1 MALNGIQIFKL
12 TPKKNCKE
20 CGCPTCMAFSMKV
33 AQGAMQIE
41 QCPHMSEDALA
52 SLSEATAPPM
62 KTIKIGTGAE
72 EHSLGG
78 ETVLFRHE
86 KTFVSKPRYAVA
98 LCTCMDDATV
108 EAKLAEIPKVD
119 YDRIGERMYAELVYV
134 NCGEGAD
141 AAKYTALVEKAAGL
155 GRTLVLECKDPE
167 IAKAALAVCKD
178 SKPVLNGADA
188 SNYEAMNAVATEAG
202 VVLGVSGKDLKI
214 LALEATEIYMAGKLE
229 SIEFVYE
236 KYEKLGNKNL
246 VLDTT
251 GADIKETF
259 ANTVQVR
266 RAALKDQ
273 DRTFGY
279 PSIVNLVKIAKG
291 DLHLQAALASMF
303 TMKYGS
309 IIVMEQMT
317 YAEALPLYG
326 LRQNVFTDPQKP
338 MKVEPGIYP
347 LNGADENAV
356 VVTTVD
362 FALTYFVVSGELER
376 SGVPLN
382 LVINDAG
389 GLSVL
394 TSWAAGKFSGNSIS
408 AYIKENVE
416 PKVKS
421 RKLIIP
427 GKVAV
432 LKGDLEAKLPGWE
445 IIVGPREAV
454 QLVKFLKDMQAD
466 GQI

>member
-33 AQGAMQIE
+33 AQGAMKIE
-41 QCPHMSEDALA
+41 QCPHMSDEALA

-62 KTIKIGTGAE
+62 KTIKIGTGDAE
-72 EHSLGG
+72 FTLGG

-86 KTFVSKPRYAVA
+86 KTFVSKPRYAVS
-98 LCTCMDDATV
+98 LCTCMDDAEV
-108 EAKLAEIPKVD
+108 EAKLAEIPHVD
-119 YDRIGERMYAELVYV
+119 YDRIGERMHVELVYV
-134 NCGEGAD
+134 NCDAEAD
-141 AAKYTALVEKAAGL
+141 AAKYTALVEKAKGL
-155 GRTLVLECKDPE
+155 GRTLILGCTDPE
-167 IAKAALAVCKD
+167 IAKAAL
-178 SKPVLNGADA
+178 
-188 SNYEAMNAVATEAG
+188 
-202 VVLGVSGKDLKI
+202 
-214 LALEATEIYMAGKLE
+214 
-229 SIEFVYE
+229 
-236 KYEKLGNKNL
+236 EKLGNKNL

-259 ANTVQVR
+259 ANTVMVR

-279 PSIVNLVKIAKG
+279 PSIVNLVKLAKG
-291 DLHLQAALASMF
+291 DHHLQAALASVF

-317 YAEALPLYG
+317 YAEALPLFG
-326 LRQNVFTDPQKP
+326 LRQNVYTDPQKP

-347 LNGADENAV
+347 LNGADENSL

-394 TSWAAGKFSGNSIS
+394 TSWAAGKFSSTSIS
-408 AYIKENVE
+408 EYIKTEVE
-416 PKVKS
+416 PKVKC
-421 RKLIIP
+421 RKLVIP

-454 QLVKFLKDMQAD
+454 QLVKFLKDMQA
-466 GQI
+466 

>member
-33 AQGAMQIE
+33 AQGAMKIE

-62 KTIKIGTGAE
+62 KTIKIGTGDGE
-72 EHSLGG
+72 FTLGG

-86 KTFVSKPRYAVA
+86 KTFVSKTRYAVS
-98 LCTCMDDATV
+98 LCTCMSDEEV
-108 EAKLAEIPKVD
+108 EAKLAEIPQVD
-119 YDRIGERMYAELVYV
+119 YDRIGERMHVELVYV
-134 NCGEGAD
+134 NCDENAD
-141 AAKYTALVEKAAGL
+141 AAKFTALVEKAKGL
-155 GRTLVLECKDPE
+155 GRTLILGCTDPE
-167 IAKAALAVCKD
+167 IAKAALEVCKD
-178 SKPVLNGADA
+178 GKPVLNGANA
-188 SNYEAMNAVATEAG
+188 SNYEAMSKVATDAG
-202 VVLGVSGKDLKI
+202 VVLGVSGKDINELYDTTAAI
-214 LALEATEIYMAGKLE
+214 
-229 SIEFVYE
+229 
-236 KYEKLGNKNL
+236 EKLGNKNL

-266 RAALKDQ
+266 RAALKNQ

-279 PSIVNLVKIAKG
+279 PSIVNLVKLAKG
-291 DLHLQAALASMF
+291 DKHLQAALASMF

-317 YAEALPLYG
+317 YAEALPLFG

-347 LNGADENAV
+347 LNGADENSL

-362 FALTYFVVSGELER
+362 FALTYFVVSG
-376 SGVPLN
+376 
-382 LVINDAG
+382 
-389 GLSVL
+389 LS
-394 TSWAAGKFSGNSIS
+394 
-408 AYIKENVE
+408 
-416 PKVKS
+416 
-421 RKLIIP
+421 LIHI
-427 GKVAV
+427 
-432 LKGDLEAKLPGWE
+432 
-445 IIVGPREAV
+445 
-454 QLVKFLKDMQAD
+454 
-466 GQI
+466 

>member
-33 AQGAMQIE
+33 AQGALKIE
-41 QCPHMSEDALA
+41 QCPHMSEEALA

-62 KTIKIGTGAE
+62 KTIKIGTGDE
-72 EHSLGG
+72 ELTLGG

-86 KTFVSKPRYAVA
+86 KTFVNKTRYAVE

-108 EAKLAEIPKVD
+108 DAKLAEIPKVD
-119 YDRIGERMYAELVYV
+119 YDRIGERMYAEIVYV
-134 NCGEGAD
+134 NCDAEATAD
-141 AAKYTALVEKAAGL
+141 KYVALVQKAAAL
-155 GRTLVLECKDPE
+155 GRTLILGCSDPE
-167 IAKAALAVCKD
+167 IAKAALEVCKD
-178 SKPVLNGADA
+178 SKPVLNGANA
-188 SNYEAMNAVATEAG
+188 SNYEAMNAVATAAG
-202 VVLGVSGKDLKI
+202 VVLGVSGKDLNELYDTTAAI
-214 LALEATEIYMAGKLE
+214 
-229 SIEFVYE
+229 
-236 KYEKLGNKNL
+236 EKL
-246 VLDTT
+246 
-251 GADIKETF
+251 
-259 ANTVQVR
+259 
-266 RAALKDQ
+266 ALKDQ

-279 PSIVNLVKIAKG
+279 PSIVNLAKIAGG
-291 DLHLQAALASMF
+291 DYHLQAGLAAMF

-309 IIVMEQMT
+309 IVVMERMT

-338 MKVEPGIYP
+338 MRVEPGIYP
-347 LNGADENAV
+347 MNGGDENSL

-362 FALTYFVVSGELER
+362 FALTYFLVSGELER

-408 AYIKENVE
+408 TFFKEKVE
-416 PKVKS
+416 PNVKS
-421 RKLIIP
+421 RRLVIP

-454 QLVKFLKDMQAD
+454 QLVKFLKDLE
-466 GQI
+466 G